1 MFPTP
6 YSTTVC
12 KDYVLDRI
20 VTEIQKTSVLEGA
33 SLRLLEDNP
42 MGGKTPNETL
52 IYMLGPDVTHVPT
65 FAHPVFIKESDEREY
80 VVIDVRNFTR
90 LSREGQLVTSAHL
103 DMALAKV
110 RAILSAYWYKNDP
123 IDFLSLGNIQI
134 TIFARWMTDILTR
147 RLALTPETQMRV
159 TVISA
164 YYYLCMF
171 SKDVEID
178 EKTRIK
184 WAGKISESTRVS
196 SDVVL
201 EIIERLQMLLN
212 VHDFVAALTST
223 SDSARF
229 ESFNVGLLFTVA
241 GGSWFGANAA
251 EIVACALEHPP
262 TFIALLERAMKER
275 GYRRTTLGRTVE
287 MSTKRGED
295 KAFLYNLQRLP
306 V

>member
-1 MFPTP
+1 
-6 YSTTVC
+6 
-12 KDYVLDRI
+12 
-20 VTEIQKTSVLEGA
+20 
-33 SLRLLEDNP
+33 
-42 MGGKTPNETL
+42 
-52 IYMLGPDVTHVPT
+52 MLGPDVTHVPT
-65 FAHPVFIKESDEREY
+65 FAHPIFVKRGEDEEY
-80 VVIDVRNFTR
+80 LVIDVRNFTR
-90 LSREGQLVTSAHL
+90 LTREGQLVTSAHL
-103 DMALAKV
+103 DMALSKV

-123 IDFLSLGNIQI
+123 LDLLGLGDVQI
-134 TIFARWMTDILTR
+134 TIFARWLTDVLTR

-159 TVISA
+159 SVISA

-178 EKTRIK
+178 DKTRIK
-184 WAGKISESTRVS
+184 WASKISQATRVS
-196 SDVVL
+196 TEVVL

-212 VHDFVAALTST
+212 VHDYVAALTST

-241 GGSWFGANAA
+241 GGSWFGANAS
-251 EIVACALEHPP
+251 EIVACGLEHPP